1 MPRKC
6 QPPFLVFR
14 SLKLQFRSC
23 LRPFCDLTGSLMKRL
38 GFCIGLVS
46 LAAAILAA
54 QGLPARRTSDTL
66 RLAHTSARSG
76 QALRLA
82 HTSAR
87 SGQALR
93 LASTSAARSGQA
105 LGTQGTPGTRGTPET
120 FKKYCFECHGGDKHR
135 GDVSIEKLI
144 QQSAQTTIGDH
155 WDEWEK
161 VAEMVETKEMP
172 PEDKAEIFPS
182 DSERAATVGWIRSS
196 LHKYQLA
203 HAGEPG
209 HITVRRLT
217 SAEYAYAI
225 RDLTGIDIKVGV
237 DASSDSVGGEG
248 FTNFGDVQFVQD
260 TSIERYLEAAKQ
272 VADHAI
278 VGAGPLDFFA
288 DTGKTGLELSALT
301 RIDELYAAKGFRVV
315 SGEGGRP
322 FGLERYGKALFV
334 AWYYKHRVALGDPT
348 ATIRGLAAKE
358 DITGRFAE
366 HIWTVV
372 NKPNTGYPTRMTVDG
387 WMKLPAPTADVK
399 ASVAK
404 ARAGCDELYKA
415 LTTWPSWFFARG
427 DLAAGGAGDE
437 SPLTFDDKSLKAE
450 PTHHYT
456 YAVGVRGGRRGGPPT
471 VGPTKVF
478 LTFADVNPRSGTTP
492 VIVWRNPRLVTR
504 AAVAPG
510 RGAPAGAAATGA
522 GPGRGAAGPVLSTQ
536 SLRTAL
542 PPEAAAALRFGGS
555 PDGSVLGTDDF
566 ATTGPL
572 SFTIDVP
579 PGGNVIEFQADA
591 ELGTDR
597 NAVVRV
603 TISDR
608 AEGSPRDAAQR
619 VLFGDPHSIG
629 YENFRGHIDEYVSLL
644 PPNSHGE
651 ANPADKDPVPPPF
664 DDTYNS
670 PEHDAFVLK
679 VKYQRNDKFFTDNMV
694 DGADRARLNQA
705 WADLF
710 GSWPYH
716 DAYLGMLADHYNL
729 KLTSNKIENF
739 GPAEIAA
746 LPADVRPHVKAL
758 RANYDEVIRAQS
770 LAQSRHLTDA
780 LTFASHAWRRPLTL
794 EEKAGLRTFYQR
806 SRSETHLDHDAA
818 IRALLARILV
828 SPQFLYRV
836 EAVGSGPERPLNGWE
851 MASRLSFFLW
861 SSIPDDE
868 LRRAAAAGEL
878 SNPALLA
885 KQVTRM
891 TADPKARRLA
901 TEFFGQWLGFYH
913 FDEYRGVDTTRFPEF
928 KDDVKL
934 AMYDEAVSTFEYI
947 VRQRRP
953 VREILSADY
962 TFLNKPL
969 ATFYGVAKD
978 LKLTDK
984 MERVDGANAFDRG
997 GALRLGSVLTTTSA
1011 PLRTS
1016 PVKRGDWVL
1025 RRILGTPTPP
1035 PPADAGTIPADD
1047 KTFNGL
1053 TVRERLAQHKRNA
1066 TCANCHLRIDPLG
1079 FPLEGFDA
1087 VGRTRTTYTDG
1098 KPVDVTGE
1106 LADDTKIAG
1115 TTGLLEYLR
1124 SKDKQVMTT
1133 LSKKMLGYALG
1144 RTVRGSDRPLIE
1156 TMTAHGGD
1164 ASFSDLAIAIVNS
1177 RQFRHRAAEE
1187 TVTSV
1192 PTTARADGHSSS
1204 AQQGAGHQ

>member
-1 MPRKC
+1 M
-6 QPPFLVFR
+6 
-14 SLKLQFRSC
+14 
-23 LRPFCDLTGSLMKRL
+23 TRL
-38 GFCIGLVS
+38 GFSLALVS
-46 LAAAILAA
+46 LGASLLSA
-54 QGLPARRTSDTL
+54 QAPGARARASAPARPP
-66 RLAHTSARSG
+66 AF
-76 QALRLA
+76 QA
-82 HTSAR
+82 
-87 SGQALR
+87 
-93 LASTSAARSGQA
+93 
-105 LGTQGTPGTRGTPET
+105 PPT
-120 FKKYCFECHGGDKHR
+120 FQKYCFECHGGEKHR
-135 GDVSIEKLI
+135 GDVSLEKLI

-155 WDEWEK
+155 WDEWDK
-161 VAEMVETKEMP
+161 VAEMLESKEMP
-172 PEDKAEIFPS
+172 PEDKAEIFPT
-182 DSERAATVGWIRSS
+182 DAERAATVGWIRSS
-196 LHKYQLA
+196 LRKYQA
-203 HAGEPG
+203 EHAGEPG

-260 TSIERYLEAAKQ
+260 TSIERYLEAAKE

-278 VGAGPLDFFA
+278 VGAGELGFFT
-288 DTGKTGLELSALT
+288 DTGKTGLELSALA
-301 RIDELYAAKGFRVV
+301 RIDDLYATKGFRVV

-334 AWYYKHRVALGDPT
+334 AWHYKNRIALGDPT

-358 DITGRFAE
+358 GITGRFAE

-372 NKPNTGYPTRMTVDG
+372 NTPNPGYPTRVTVDG
-387 WMKLPAPTADVK
+387 WTKLPAPTSDIQ
-399 ASVAK
+399 ASIAK
-404 ARAGCDELYKA
+404 ARAGCDDLYKA

-437 SPLTFDDKSLKAE
+437 SPLTFDDKTLKVE

-456 YAVGVRGGRRGGPPT
+456 YQLGARAGRGRGGPP
-471 VGPTKVF
+471 VPGPTNVF
-478 LTFADVNPRSGTTP
+478 LTFADVNPGSGTTS
-492 VIVWRNPRLVTR
+492 VVVWRNPRIVTR
-504 AAVAPG
+504 AAVPPG
-510 RGAPAGAAATGA
+510 RGAPPAAGVAVAGAPPT
-522 GPGRGAAGPVLSTQ
+522 GRGAAGPVLSTQ
-536 SLRTAL
+536 TLRAAL
-542 PPEAAAALRFGGS
+542 PPDVAAALRFGAS
-555 PDGSVLGTDDF
+555 PDGSAIGPDDF
-566 ATTGPL
+566 ATTGPV

-579 PGGNVIEFQADA
+579 AGGNVLEFQADA
-591 ELGTDR
+591 ELGKDR

-608 AEGSPRDAAQR
+608 AEGSPRDALQR
-619 VLFGDPHSIG
+619 VVFGDPHSVG
-629 YENFRGHIDEYVSLL
+629 YETFRAHIDEYVSLL

-679 VKYQRNDKFFTDNMV
+679 VKYQRNDRFFTDNMV
-694 DGADRARLNQA
+694 DGADRARLNEA
-705 WADLF
+705 WTDLF

-716 DAYLGMLADHYNL
+716 DAYLAMLADHFNL
-729 KLTSNKIENF
+729 KLKSNKIEDF
-739 GPAEIAA
+739 RPADIAA
-746 LPADVRPHVKAL
+746 LPVTIRPYVKSL
-758 RANYDEVIRAQS
+758 RASYDEVTRTQT
-770 LAQSRHLTDA
+770 LAQPRHINDA
-780 LTFASHAWRRPLTL
+780 LTFAGRAWRRPLTAD
-794 EEKAGLRTFYQR
+794 EKGTLRAFYQK

-818 IRALLARILV
+818 IRALLARVLV

-885 KQVTRM
+885 KQVKRM

-928 KDDVKL
+928 KDDVKS
-934 AMYDEAVSTFEYI
+934 AMYDESISTFEYI
-947 VRQRRP
+947 VRQERP
-953 VREILSADY
+953 VKEILSADY

-969 ATFYGVAKD
+969 AAFYGVAKD
-978 LKLTDK
+978 RKLTDK
-984 MERVDGANAFDRG
+984 MEKVDGANAFERG

-1016 PVKRGDWVL
+1016 PVKRGNWIL

-1035 PPADAGTIPADD
+1035 PPADAGTIPADPN
-1047 KTFNGL
+1047 TFNGL
-1053 TVRERLAQHKRNA
+1053 TLRERLAQHKRNA
-1066 TCANCHLRIDPLG
+1066 TCANCHVRIDPLG

-1087 VGRTRTTYTDG
+1087 VGRTRTTYADG

-1106 LADDTKIAG
+1106 LADETKIAG
-1115 TTGLLEYLR
+1115 TNGLLEYLR
-1124 SKDKQVMTT
+1124 SKDKQVRTT

-1177 RQFRHRAAEE
+1177 RQFRNRAAEE
-1187 TVTSV
+1187 IATTV
-1192 PTTARADGHSSS
+1192 PTARIEGRSNS
-1204 AQQGAGHQ
+1204 APSGAGHQ